1 MPVTG
6 GRFASVPNS
15 RPIPPEDNYENSED
29 NFPSRM
35 SPKTAPPAL
44 PPKRISARTTANAP
58 SFRTPSSPRPGKSVP
73 PSASTKPA
81 PPSLPTRPGLK
92 RNEEDADTVI
102 PTLNPGNV
110 AKFNKQISHMSG
122 SELFKKRQEAAK
134 TFGNRH

>member
-6 GRFASVPNS
+6 GRFASVPTS

-44 PPKRISARTTANAP
+44 PPKRISARQTANAP
-58 SFRTPSSPRPGKSVP
+58 CFRTPSSPRPGKSVP
-73 PSASTKPA
+73 PTKPA
-81 PPSLPTRPGLK
+81 PPSLPSRPCLR
-92 RNEEDADTVI
+92 RNEEDTETVI

>member
-6 GRFASVPNS
+6 GRFASVPTS

-44 PPKRISARTTANAP
+44 PPKRISARQTDKRANAP

-73 PSASTKPA
+73 PTKPA
-81 PPSLPTRPGLK
+81 PPSLPSRPCLR
-92 RNEEDADTVI
+92 RNEEDTETVI